1 MKTKDMVAMTVR
13 MDPEFADQITLRA
26 KLTRRSRSA
35 ELIHLASQTLDRQAS
50 VLKAEQERV
59 TERNR
64 ETLQDTGTTEPQLS
78 PAEERLC
85 PS

>member
-35 ELIHLASQTLDRQAS
+35 ELVYLATQTLDRQAA

-64 ETLQDTGTTEPQLS
+64 GTRPDTDTTEALS
-78 PAEERLC
+78 
-85 PS
+85 